1 MANTVTLSP
10 VLPMNMRSP
19 RFMTLLL
26 ANVKRFISAASP
38 YVRRFLS
45 LPADSRPVTR
55 LKIDR
60 ACRRKSMER
69 PASFPRASLRR
80 GSVESKDHFVIEIY
94 SSITPSACASP
105 LNFYSHRF
113 QETRVTPF
121 SDPVLRTP
129 SQTADMLIRAS
140 NPKLVVCSLEAAIQ
154 RASNSRAVRRGSRRH
169 HSLFSRDRSFA
180 FPPFFSSLSPPCP
193 PLFFCSDDFRFRSA
207 TRARA
212 RRRDTRRGKEREEV
226 DKEKKRDKSR
236 ADTPEGHLILREFAG
251 PLTPPSVA

>member
-1 MANTVTLSP
+1 
-10 VLPMNMRSP
+10 
-19 RFMTLLL
+19 
-26 ANVKRFISAASP
+26 
-38 YVRRFLS
+38 
-45 LPADSRPVTR
+45 
-55 LKIDR
+55 
-60 ACRRKSMER
+60 MER
-69 PASFPRASLRR
+69 PASFPRAASLRR
-80 GSVESKDHFVIEIY
+80 GSVHSKDHFVIEIY

-129 SQTADMLIRAS
+129 SQTTDMLIRAS

-154 RASNSRAVRRGSRRH
+154 RASNSRAVRRH

-180 FPPFFSSLSPPCP
+180 FPSFFSSLSPCL

-226 DKEKKRDKSR
+226 DKEKK
-236 ADTPEGHLILREFAG
+236 
-251 PLTPPSVA
+251 